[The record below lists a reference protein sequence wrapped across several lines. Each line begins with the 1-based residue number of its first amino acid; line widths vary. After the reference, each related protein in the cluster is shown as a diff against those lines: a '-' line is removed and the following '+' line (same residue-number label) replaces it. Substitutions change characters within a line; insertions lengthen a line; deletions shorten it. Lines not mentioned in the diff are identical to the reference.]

1 MDSDNVMTAV
11 HEYTITNEIRIFIL
25 DITFNKLKCLQNN
38 VRLINQY
45 HTPKENMMKQGDMNI
60 HSINDRW
67 VNT

>member
-1 MDSDNVMTAV
+1 MFTKYRYIN
-11 HEYTITNEIRIFIL
+11 
-25 DITFNKLKCLQNN
+25 
-38 VRLINQY
+38 RLINQY